1 MSHFPREKKKKKE
14 EEYRKQE
21 NAVNVTGPVMIG
33 GQIDK
38 Y

>member
-1 MSHFPREKKKKKE
+1 MAEKKKKN
-14 EEYRKQE
+14 EYRKQE
-21 NAVNVTGPVMIG
+21 NAVNIIGPVMIG